1 MEKDQ
6 GAPYAGLTP
15 DTVLNAVDSAGL
27 VTDGRQ
33 LALNS
38 YENRVFQVGLDD
50 GRFVVVKFYRPG
62 RWTDEQIL
70 EEHAFTAELA
80 ELEVPAVP
88 ALVLDGRTL
97 HAYEGF
103 RFTVFPRSG
112 GRAPNLDDPGVREWL
127 GRFLGRIH
135 AVGAVRPFAHRPA
148 LDAETFGVE
157 PRRFLIDHA
166 WLPRELAGVYDGVS
180 QQALDGVARCYERA
194 GDVKVL
200 RLHGDCHEG
209 NVLWTDSPGNTG
221 PHFVD
226 FDDSRTGPAVQDL
239 WMLLG
244 ADRDEQTERLSDML
258 LGLRGLRRVRP
269 ARAPPG
275 RGPANAAAA
284 CTTPPGS
291 RGAGTIRRSRPRSPG
306 STRSATGRSG
316 SSNCASRSPR
326 CRSRRSSRRTGGR
339 ERARCVHGAR
349 GTAWV
354 RGAPLTSRKP
364 PRGIAAS
371 LHCKRYNSSSSV
383 AAGRTRGPVPHER
396 SHVAAG
402 APSRVACPRTARSP
416 AGDSVQL
423 HVVLRSRDRDP
434 AAGRG
439 RLARARRTARRAPHR
454 PQRADAVRGA
464 RRHLGRPAQS
474 VPAGRPARQPE
485 APRRADR
492 GAAPPPGRDR
502 EAAPARGRRARRQGR
517 PAARRRAQGRAG
529 IRGRVP
535 RHLGPAQE
543 GAPRPRPP
551 HAATTTS
558 ASTASRACRT

>member
-1 MEKDQ
+1 MMLAQDLHRDGALAGDDIRVVERMDEGQLVLLLEIERVGVRVRVRIAEQHDLGAACAHGFDLHLRRGHRHHDHRPAPQLLRSERHALRVVAGRRGDHAALQLLARQPRHLVVGAAQLEALDGLQVLALQQDAIAEALGQARRLLERRLDRNVVHPRRQDATQILLGRHRHPSPCFHRRYHAGPPALATYHPGMEKDQ

-27 VTDGRQ
+27 ITDGRQ

-62 RWTDEQIL
+62 RWTDDQIL

-88 ALVLDGRTL
+88 ALELDGRTL

-194 GDVKVL
+194 GDVGVL

-258 LGLRGLRRVRP
+258 LGYEDFAGFDRRELHLVEALRTLRLLHYSAWIARRWDDP
-269 ARAPPG
+269 AFP
-275 RGPANAAAA
+275 
-284 CTTPPGS
+284 
-291 RGAGTIRRSRPRSPG
+291 
-306 STRSATGRSG
+306 SAFPWFNTQRYWED
-316 SSNCASRSPR
+316 RILEL
-326 CRSRRSSRRTGGR
+326 R
-339 ERARCVHGAR
+339 EQ
-349 GTAWV
+349 
-354 RGAPLTSRKP
+354 
-364 PRGIAAS
+364 
-371 LHCKRYNSSSSV
+371 V
-383 AAGRTRGPVPHER
+383 AAMQEPPL
-396 SHVAAG
+396 VA
-402 APSRVACPRTARSP
+402 
-416 AGDSVQL
+416 
-423 HVVLRSRDRDP
+423 
-434 AAGRG
+434 
-439 RLARARRTARRAPHR
+439 
-454 PQRADAVRGA
+454 
-464 RRHLGRPAQS
+464 
-474 VPAGRPARQPE
+474 
-485 APRRADR
+485 
-492 GAAPPPGRDR
+492 
-502 EAAPARGRRARRQGR
+502 
-517 PAARRRAQGRAG
+517 
-529 IRGRVP
+529 
-535 RHLGPAQE
+535 
-543 GAPRPRPP
+543 
-551 HAATTTS
+551 
-558 ASTASRACRT
+558 